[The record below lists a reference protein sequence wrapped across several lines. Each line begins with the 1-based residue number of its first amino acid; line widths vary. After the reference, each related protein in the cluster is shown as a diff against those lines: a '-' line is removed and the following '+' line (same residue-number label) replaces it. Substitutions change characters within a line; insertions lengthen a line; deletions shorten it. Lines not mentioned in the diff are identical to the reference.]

1 MAKLTDIQI
10 DELRQLQKQT
20 VEENPELKI
29 IFDELDYI
37 NPTDDRPW
45 GQNYDVGQYA
55 THIQNFNYNAYNQY
69 VSLLKQHNLLGL
81 INE

>member
-1 MAKLTDIQI
+1 MTQLTDIQI

-20 VEENPELKI
+20 VHENPELKV

-55 THIQNFNYNAYNQY
+55 EHIVNFNYDAYNQY
-69 VSLLKQHNLLGL
+69 VALMKQYKLMD
-81 INE
+81 